1 MNSICISTNSFA
13 LYRIL
18 EVNTNEKYKQFVH
31 NIITLSYLND
41 SYWPLEFCSMY
52 EKICLSKRIYKL
64 GIGM

>member
-41 SYWPLEFCSMY
+41 SS
-52 EKICLSKRIYKL
+52 
-64 GIGM
+64 